1 MDIRSIALNVYQKSL
16 DSAYAGSISDQE
28 LKELSPQEN
37 AFIKRLVLTALRRQ
51 EFIKSIIR
59 NYAAKKIPA
68 RPDIPHLAI
77 ILGAVEILYFRTPDY
92 ATQAN

>member
-51 EFIKSIIR
+51 EFIKSSIR
-59 NYAAKKIPA
+59 N
-68 RPDIPHLAI
+68 
-77 ILGAVEILYFRTPDY
+77 
-92 ATQAN
+92 